1 MSSEWKYIRRDWTE
15 NSNSQIEYLDLLH
28 TTSKSKQQYTM
39 TGTTTPNV
47 PYFTLNNGNKMPA
60 LGLG

>member
-39 TGTTTPNV
+39 AGTTTPSV